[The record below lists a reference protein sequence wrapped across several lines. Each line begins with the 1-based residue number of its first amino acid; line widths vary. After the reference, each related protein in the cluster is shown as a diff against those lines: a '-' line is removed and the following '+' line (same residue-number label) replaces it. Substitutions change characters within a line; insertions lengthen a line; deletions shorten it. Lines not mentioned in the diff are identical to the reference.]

1 MSSHANSWWMKINE
15 RGEPMDKFAKS
26 FVKASLIY
34 LAIGAITGFLLIA
47 LPDTRFIL
55 TRVHTHINLLGFMA
69 MMIYGVGYHILPR
82 FMGRPLYSPRMANI
96 HVWLAN
102 MTLIGLSIS
111 WILESSIGGI
121 WYILAILFG
130 LGQVIS
136 IFIFIINLW
145 NSMKPQQT

>member
-1 MSSHANSWWMKINE
+1 
-15 RGEPMDKFAKS
+15 MDKFAKA

-34 LAIGAITGFLLIA
+34 LAIGVVTGFIMIA
-47 LPDTRFIL
+47 YPDVRFPL

-82 FMGRPLYSPRMANI
+82 FMGRPLYSPQLANI

-102 MTLIGLSIS
+102 ITLIGLSIS
-111 WILESSIGGI
+111 WILESSLGGI

-130 LGQVIS
+130 LGQAIS
-136 IFIFIINLW
+136 VFIFIINLW
-145 NSMKPQQT
+145 ISMKPQQS